1 MSEHLEMKVCV
12 FRKVGRYTFFQV
24 VTTVLEGGWLSWPSW
39 QGSGGR
45 TLKAVLSRV
54 FQGRLQTC
62 FLKLLL
68 FSESGL
74 LLSLRVPPLRFGL
87 HRSQGLLSP
96 HPHGLPGFCLALPS
110 YQSHPVSANAF
121 NLVSQ
126 DGAKCLRRL
135 FLHWE
140 KEKKRWGKTHSACW
154 PCHLPSVLRCPWLR
168 HAFFCH
174 RLRVGAPLPWMN
186 FSSLWVLLCASFW
199 PQLQHHLFR
208 RASPTSWQIQIFPV
222 ELFQMHPHLEVLP
235 EALGACSPFPWS
247 RSEPGNLSGR
257 PRSAPR
263 AQSSLIRCELAPCWF
278 AVSPGGSRSS
288 VLHLFPGLLHR
299 GHRGLSSTEEMWAL

>member
-1 MSEHLEMKVCV
+1 M
-12 FRKVGRYTFFQV
+12 TF
-24 VTTVLEGGWLSWPSW
+24 LARRGWKNT
-39 QGSGGR
+39 G
-45 TLKAVLSRV
+45 AVLSRV
-54 FQGRLQTC
+54 FQGRLQSC

-126 DGAKCLRRL
+126 DGAKCLRL

-140 KEKKRWGKTHSACW
+140 KEKKSGEKPTACW
-154 PCHLPSVLRCPWLR
+154 PCHLPSVLRCPRLQ

-174 RLRVGAPLPWMN
+174 RLRVGALLP
-186 FSSLWVLLCASFW
+186 
-199 PQLQHHLFR
+199 
-208 RASPTSWQIQIFPV
+208 
-222 ELFQMHPHLEVLP
+222 
-235 EALGACSPFPWS
+235 
-247 RSEPGNLSGR
+247 
-257 PRSAPR
+257 
-263 AQSSLIRCELAPCWF
+263 
-278 AVSPGGSRSS
+278 
-288 VLHLFPGLLHR
+288 
-299 GHRGLSSTEEMWAL
+299 